1 MRFVIL
7 QMRGSVEINGTFG
20 LKCIHYGPK
29 GDILD
34 YWRTHS
40 YFGLL
45 SFYGKNESVVSNT
58 VTIAQGVR
66 YFGRSCMYGVE

>member
-1 MRFVIL
+1 MYTL
-7 QMRGSVEINGTFG
+7 WSKSG
-20 LKCIHYGPK
+20 
-29 GDILD
+29 
-34 YWRTHS
+34 

-45 SFYGKNESVVSNT
+45 ENTLIFWFIILLWKNESVVSNT